1 MNIAYLIAGIIGAVG
16 FVICTAIGVLYIS
29 MRDYPDGILCVLLG
43 FTDLALTFVWLARCL
58 S

>member
-16 FVICTAIGVLYIS
+16 FVICTAIGVLRIR
-29 MRDYPDGILCVLLG
+29 MKDYSDGILCVLLG
-43 FTDLALTFVWLARCL
+43 FTDLALAFVWFARCA